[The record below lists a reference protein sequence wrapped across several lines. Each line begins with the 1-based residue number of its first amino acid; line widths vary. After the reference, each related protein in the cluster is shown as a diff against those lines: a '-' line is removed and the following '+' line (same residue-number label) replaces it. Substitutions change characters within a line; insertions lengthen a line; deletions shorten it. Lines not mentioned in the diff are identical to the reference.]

1 MNCRALLWREHE
13 LWDPALAFSRVEGW
27 GTRLSQSRHLS
38 QRCAGPTQNR
48 PTICSKLIW
57 QGVGYFRTRVPRK
70 NSRFSHLAI
79 KKSIHSRTKF
89 KFTRQSVKLLWVFD
103 MAVARTLLFAI
114 AILRFF
120 IQLRTESMVLQG
132 LQKVILPQ
140 IRFGWLKKHVLYF

>member
-1 MNCRALLWREHE
+1 MNCRALLWRENE
-13 LWDPALAFSRVEGW
+13 LWGPALAFSRVEGW

-38 QRCAGPTQNR
+38 QRWAAPTQNR
-48 PTICSKLIW
+48 PTICSKLIR
-57 QGVGYFRTRVPRK
+57 QGIGYFRTRVPRK
-70 NSRFSHLAI
+70 KSRCSHLAI
-79 KKSIHSRTKF
+79 KKSIHSRTKC
-89 KFTRQSVKLLWVFD
+89 KFTTKSVNLLWVFD

-120 IQLRTESMVLQG
+120 IQLRTESKVLQG

>member
-1 MNCRALLWREHE
+1 MNCRALLWRENE
-13 LWDPALAFSRVEGW
+13 LWGPALAFSRVEGW

-70 NSRFSHLAI
+70 KLNFLTLGH
-79 KKSIHSRTKF
+79 KKSIHSRTKC
-89 KFTRQSVKLLWVFD
+89 KFATKSVHLLCVVD
-103 MAVARTLLFAI
+103 MTVARTLLFAI
-114 AILRFF
+114 VILRKI
-120 IQLRTESMVLQG
+120 IQLWTESKCLQG